1 MSRYQEDLKHGQGH
15 FKWPDQREPGPN
27 CTDTLNSK
35 DEKEMND
42 KVSINVRSPSFF
54 EFHTAVT
61 NFIAEVCG
69 GMGEGQTE
77 WEAQQQY
84 STVVSVLVKSAQ
96 ASAETSSN
104 LN

>member
-42 KVSINVRSPSFF
+42 KVSINVWYCRQYRRMFSFHMF
-54 EFHTAVT
+54 SHLA
-61 NFIAEVCG
+61 
-69 GMGEGQTE
+69 
-77 WEAQQQY
+77 
-84 STVVSVLVKSAQ
+84 
-96 ASAETSSN
+96 
-104 LN
+104 